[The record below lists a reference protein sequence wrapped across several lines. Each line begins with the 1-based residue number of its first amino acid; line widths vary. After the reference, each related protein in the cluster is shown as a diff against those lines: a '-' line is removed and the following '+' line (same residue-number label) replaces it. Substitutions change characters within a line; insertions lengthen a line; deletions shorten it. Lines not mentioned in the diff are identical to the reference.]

1 MRLLRFNGQKIDI
14 DGKTAIGI
22 TYQSYDITDI
32 GKRKTTLSNSFTIPG
47 TDNNRKIT
55 GYADDPQTTDL
66 SIYDKF
72 ICDYWVDNE
81 QLITNANI
89 QIKEISGGRL
99 KIFVH
104 EKDEFWDEIKDYS
117 YQTFVDDYLEWLRIE
132 KGIPASTS
140 EGTTY
145 FTGNFS
151 QFMAGYTSSTENL
164 IFPYYFGN
172 LFRYEPGGEGTG
184 FLETE
189 DVLYISA
196 PSAKGGH
203 FCSFVKTIF
212 EFIEFKFS
220 VDFGTSSGV
229 IWDDQF
235 VSKAL
240 IPIRDLIVINISIQT
255 QWAFLNSSSIGTP
268 FTPYED
274 SVVERIDKSI
284 YDLVMA
290 FFQTFNITID
300 ESYVNDILTISM
312 RRFDDIKNGAE
323 VIDFSDNIDM
333 SKGKVKFIPSV
344 KGFNQINKIRYG
356 TVFPGGDKDQGAKTI
371 VCNNKNLE
379 LNKTL
384 FSIDSY
390 FADVIVNANNESVID
405 LSTEESL
412 ETFVFLVTSG
422 ITINYI
428 GIKIADVHTTAFQ
441 LQIAAIYGIDGEY
454 DFIEEIIAY
463 PRFYIIQKWLTLND
477 LIGLK
482 SFQQHYIKQLNGSF
496 FINKISGFNPDKSNK
511 PTKIELIKVS
521 DKTPIPEYLLEFFT
535 DGTDIPFVDGTG
547 DYFT

>member
-1 MRLLRFNGQKIDI
+1 MRLLRFNGKKIDI
-14 DGKTAIGI
+14 DEKTAIGI

-32 GKRKTTLSNSFTIPG
+32 SKRKTNLSNSFTVPA
-47 TDNNRKIT
+47 TDNNREIT
-55 GYADDPQTTDL
+55 GFADDPQSTDL
-66 SIYDKF
+66 SIYEKYV
-72 ICDYWVDNE
+72 CDYWVDNE
-81 QLITNANI
+81 KLIDSANI

-104 EKDEFWDEIKDYS
+104 QKDEFWDELKNYP
-117 YQTFVDDYLEWLRIE
+117 YQTFLVDYLEWLQDE
-132 KGIPASTS
+132 KGVPASTDAAV
-140 EGTTY
+140 TY

-151 QFMAGYTSSTENL
+151 NFMQPYIDATEGL

-189 DVLYISA
+189 NVLYISA
-196 PSAKGGH
+196 ASVKGGH

-212 EFIEFKFS
+212 QFIEFKFD
-220 VDFGTSSGV
+220 VDFLTSSGV

-235 VSKAL
+235 ISKCY
-240 IPIRDLIVINISIQT
+240 IPIRDLIVINISIPT
-255 QWAFLNSSSIGTP
+255 QWAFLNSPSSATP
-268 FTPYED
+268 FAPYED
-274 SVVERIDKSI
+274 TVIERLDKSL
-284 YDLVMA
+284 YDFVLA
-290 FFQTFNITID
+290 FIQTFDITMD
-300 ESYVNDILTISM
+300 EEYINEQLTISM
-312 RRFDDIKNGAE
+312 RRWDDIKTGAQ

-333 SKGKVKFIPSV
+333 TKVKFTPSV

-371 VCNNKNLE
+371 ICNNKNLE

-390 FADVIVNANNESVID
+390 FADVVLNTNLENVVD
-405 LSTEESL
+405 LSTEDSL
-412 ETFVFLVTSG
+412 ETFVFLVSAGT
-422 ITINYI
+422 TTNFI
-428 GIKIADVHTTAFQ
+428 GIKIADVHTTAKQ
-441 LQIAAIYGIDGEY
+441 LQISAIYGISGEY
-454 DFIEEIIAY
+454 NFIEDIIAY
-463 PRFYIIQKWLTLND
+463 PRFYTIQKWLTLSD

-482 SFQQHYIKQLNGSF
+482 SFQQHYIRQLNGSF
-496 FINKISGFNPDKSNK
+496 FINKISGFNPELSNK

-521 DKTPIPEYLLEFFT
+521 DRTPIPEYLLEFFV